1 MAREIAT
8 GGIEDNGNYTSKSGG
23 ANPPQGSNGNH
34 PHNLPNFNANR
45 TDFSNRK
52 TLLNGGAEK
61 VLINQGLSGA
71 EPGYIGENNSLHVNI
86 TT

>member
-1 MAREIAT
+1 MAKEIAT
-8 GGIEDNGNYTSKSGG
+8 GGTEDNGNYSPKSER
-23 ANPPQGSNGNH
+23 ANTLKNPNGNN
-34 PHNLPNFNANR
+34 PHGLPNFNANR

>member
-8 GGIEDNGNYTSKSGG
+8 GGIEDNGNYSPKSER
-23 ANPPQGSNGNH
+23 ANTLKNPDGNN
-34 PHNLPNFNANR
+34 PHDLPNFDANR

-71 EPGYIGENNSLHVNI
+71 EIGRLGKRMCYM
-86 TT
+86 